1 MSKKEITIIVSII
14 LSMYLGFAFIAMEI
28 NPAKWHTLGR
38 IFFVVFNLITLLFT
52 FLDDDFDLKRYKD

>member
-28 NPAKWHTLGR
+28 NPSKWHALGR
-38 IFFVVFNLITLLFT
+38 IFFIVCNLITLAFT